1 LALLAHPDSG
11 SGEAEEV
18 EADLRARMSEV
29 ESFGLDQREAVA
41 SWHPDRIAVA
51 AGDGAI
57 GAAAEIAAELAV
69 PLAVIPVGT
78 ANDFA
83 RAVGVPRDRTQA
95 TEVALRSPRTKSL
108 DLAFAEDREAPDAAR
123 RPFVNAASAGLSPAA
138 ARRAGSLKGPLG
150 PLAYTVG
157 AMRAALASRPVA
169 SRVDVD
175 GVEVFAG
182 SAWQVTVACTGA
194 FGGGAEVEADPR
206 DGVLDVVVLEGGS
219 RARLLA
225 HAYGLRRGNV
235 ERGETVRT
243 AEGRTIEVD
252 ADGEGF
258 NLDGE
263 LLEARRL
270 RFTVRAR
277 AFELVVA

>member
-1 LALLAHPDSG
+1 LALLANPESG

-18 EADLRARMSEV
+18 EADLRARLSEV
-29 ESFGLDQREAVA
+29 ESFEIDQREEVA
-41 SWHPDRIAVA
+41 SWRPDRIAIA

-57 GAAAEIAAELAV
+57 GSAAEVAAELRV

-83 RAVGVPRDRTQA
+83 RAVGVPSDRTQA
-95 TEVALRSPRTKSL
+95 TEVALRSCQTKSL
-108 DLAFAEDREAPDAAR
+108 DLAFAEDREAPDAAP

-138 ARRAGSLKGPLG
+138 ARRAGPLKGPLG
-150 PLAYTVG
+150 PLAYTLG
-157 AMRAALASRPVA
+157 AMRAALASRPAAV
-169 SRVDVD
+169 RVDVD

-182 SAWQVTVACTGA
+182 AAWQVTVACTGA
-194 FGGGAEVEADPR
+194 FGGGAEVQADPR
-206 DGVLDVVVLEGGS
+206 DGILDVVILEGGS

-225 HAYGLRRGNV
+225 HAYGLRRGTV
-235 ERGETVRT
+235 ERGETVHT
-243 AEGRTIEVD
+243 AQGCAVEVD
-252 ADGEGF
+252 AGGEEF

-277 AFELVVA
+277 AFALVVA